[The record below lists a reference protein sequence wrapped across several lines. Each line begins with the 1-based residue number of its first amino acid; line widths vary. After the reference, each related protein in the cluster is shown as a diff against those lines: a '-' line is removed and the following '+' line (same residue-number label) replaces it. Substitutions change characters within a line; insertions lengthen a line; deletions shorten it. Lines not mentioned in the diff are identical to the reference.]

1 MALGGR
7 GMGMTHDLIVI
18 GGGPAGMAA
27 AATAGAL
34 GMKVALLDE
43 QHRPGGQIYRNIGI
57 ADTSVKTLLGADYT
71 AGEPLLKQFN
81 DAAVDYRPGALVWD
95 IDRERNV
102 TILAGAQAER
112 LSASHLL
119 IATGALERPSPV
131 PGWTL
136 PGVMNAGAAQIALK
150 SGPSVP
156 EGKVVL
162 AGTGPLLLLVACQLL
177 AAGVD
182 VAALVETAPRGNR
195 IAALRALPRALVA
208 PAPLLKGARMLAQ
221 LRRSRVSWYR
231 HATNLAIDGDTHAK
245 ALRFDAGG
253 THHTVAADMVL
264 LHHGV
269 VPNTQLTRLLRIEHR
284 WDDAQLAWHPL
295 RDAWG
300 ASPLAGIWIA
310 GDGTGIEGARA
321 AQAAGTL
328 AALGIARAAG
338 RIAEADRDRRANA
351 WWRILA
357 RERAARPLLDAL
369 FRPPDWI
376 GVPRDDT
383 LVCRCEE
390 VTAGRIREMARM
402 GCAGPNQTKF
412 FSRCGM
418 GPCQGRLCGLT
429 VTQIL
434 ADELHISPHAVGAYH
449 ARAPIKPIPLH
460 ALASL
465 GAESPEGISYKE
477 FSE

>member
-1 MALGGR
+1 
-7 GMGMTHDLIVI
+7 MTHDLIVI

-34 GMKVALLDE
+34 GLNVALLDE

-57 ADTSVKTLLGADYT
+57 ADTSIKTLLGADYA
-71 AGEPLLKQFN
+71 AGEVLVKQLA
-81 DAAVDYRPGALVWD
+81 DAAVDYRASSLVWD

-102 TILAGAQAER
+102 TIVAGDKAER

-119 IATGALERPSPV
+119 IATGALERPSAV

-177 AAGVD
+177 AAGAD
-182 VAALVETAPRGNR
+182 VAALVETAPRGNS
-195 IAALRALPRALVA
+195 IAALRSLPHALVA
-208 PAPLLKGARMLAQ
+208 PAPLMKGARMLAQ
-221 LRRSRVSWYR
+221 LRMSRVRWHK
-231 HATNLAIDGDTHAK
+231 HATNLMIEGDTHAR
-245 ALRFDAGG
+245 ALHFDSGG
-253 THHTVAADMVL
+253 KHHAVAADVVL
-264 LHHGV
+264 LHHGI
-269 VPNTQLTRLLRIEHR
+269 VPNTQLTRLLRIEHA
-284 WDDAQLAWHPL
+284 WDDARIAWRPV
-295 RDAWG
+295 RDEWG
-300 ASPLAGIWIA
+300 ASSLAGVWIA
-310 GDGTGIEGARA
+310 GDGAGIEGARA
-321 AQAAGTL
+321 AQASGTL
-328 AALGIARAAG
+328 AALGVAHAAG
-338 RIAEADRDRRANA
+338 RIGEVERDQRAKA
-351 WWRILA
+351 WWRMLA
-357 RERAARPLLDAL
+357 RERAVRPFLDAL
-369 FRPPDWI
+369 FRPPEWI
-376 GVPRDDT
+376 GAPSDDT

-390 VTAGRIREMARM
+390 VTAGRIREMARL

-434 ADELHISPHAVGAYH
+434 ADAHHISPQGVGVYR
-449 ARAPIKPIPLH
+449 ARAPIKPIALH
-460 ALASL
+460 ALATL
-465 GAESPEGISYKE
+465 GTAPQEQRSTKE
-477 FSE
+477 FAE

>member
-1 MALGGR
+1 
-7 GMGMTHDLIVI
+7 MTHDLIVI

-27 AATAGAL
+27 AATAAAL
-34 GMKVALLDE
+34 GLRVALLDE
-43 QHRPGGQIYRNIGI
+43 QPRPGGQIYRNVGI
-57 ADTSVKTLLGADYT
+57 ADASVKTLLGADYA
-71 AGEPLLKQFN
+71 AGEPLLKQFD
-81 DAAVDYRPGALVWD
+81 DAEVDYRAGALVWD
-95 IDRERNV
+95 IDRERTV
-102 TILAGAQAER
+102 TIVADGQAER
-112 LSASHLL
+112 MSAPHLL

-150 SGPSVP
+150 SGPSIP

-177 AAGVD
+177 TAGAD

-195 IAALRALPRALVA
+195 LAALRTLPRALAA
-208 PAPLLKGARMLAQ
+208 PAPLFKGARMLAQ
-221 LRRSRVSWYR
+221 LRRARVRWYR
-231 HATNLAIDGDTHAK
+231 HATNLEIDGDTYAT

-253 THHTVAADMVL
+253 EQHTVVADMVL

-269 VPNTQLTRLLRIEHR
+269 VPNTQLTRLLLIEHR
-284 WDDAQLAWHPL
+284 WDDAQRAWRPL

-300 ASPLAGIWIA
+300 ASPLAGVWIA
-310 GDGTGIEGARA
+310 GDGAGIEGARA
-321 AQAAGTL
+321 AQASGTL
-328 AALGIARAAG
+328 AALGIAHAAG
-338 RIAEADRDRRANA
+338 RIEQAQRDQRASA
-351 WWRILA
+351 WWRMLA
-357 RERAARPLLDAL
+357 RERAARPFLDAL

-376 GVPRDDT
+376 GVPGDDT
-383 LVCRCEE
+383 MVCRCEE
-390 VTAGRIREMARM
+390 VTAGRVREMARM

-434 ADELHISPHAVGAYH
+434 ADEQHSSPQAVGAYRV
-449 ARAPIKPIPLH
+449 RAPIKPIPLH

-465 GAESPEGISYKE
+465 CNEPHETVSLKE

>member
-1 MALGGR
+1 
-7 GMGMTHDLIVI
+7 MTHDLIVI

-34 GMKVALLDE
+34 GMKVVLLDE
-43 QHRPGGQIYRNIGI
+43 QHRPGGQIYRNVGI
-57 ADTSVKTLLGADYT
+57 ADASVKSLLGADYV
-71 AGEPLLKQFN
+71 AGESLLRQFN
-81 DAAVDYRPGALVWD
+81 DAAVDYRAGALVWD
-95 IDRERNV
+95 VDRERTV
-102 TILAGAQAER
+102 TIVAGDQAER
-112 LSASHLL
+112 LSAPHLL

-150 SGPSVP
+150 SGPSIP

-162 AGTGPLLLLVACQLL
+162 AGTGPLLLLVACQLI
-177 AAGVD
+177 AAGAD
-182 VAALVETAPRGNR
+182 VAALVETAPRENR
-195 IAALRALPRALVA
+195 FVALRKLPRAVIA
-208 PAPLLKGARMLAQ
+208 PAPLIKGVHMLRKLHKSRAR
-221 LRRSRVSWYR
+221 WYR
-231 HATNLAIDGDTHAK
+231 HASNLMIDGDTQAK
-245 ALRFDAGG
+245 ALCFDADGK
-253 THHTVAADMVL
+253 HHELSADLIL

-269 VPNTQLTRLLRIEHR
+269 VPNTQLTRLLRLEHR
-284 WDDAQLAWHPL
+284 WDDAQIAWRPV

-300 ASPLAGIWIA
+300 ASSLSGVWIA
-310 GDGTGIEGARA
+310 GDGAGIEGARA
-321 AQAAGTL
+321 AQASGAL
-328 AALGIARAAG
+328 AALDIAHAAG
-338 RIAEADRDRRANA
+338 RITQADRDRCAGT
-351 WWRILA
+351 WRRVSM
-357 RERAARPLLDAL
+357 RERAARPFLDAL

-376 GVPRDDT
+376 GVPGNDT
-383 LVCRCEE
+383 IVCRCEE
-390 VTAGRIREMARM
+390 VTAGRIRDMAGM

-434 ADELHISPHAVGAYH
+434 ADVQHASPNVVGAYRV
-449 ARAPIKPIPLH
+449 RAPIKPIPMH

-465 GAESPEGISYKE
+465 DSESYEKTSTRE

>member
-1 MALGGR
+1 
-7 GMGMTHDLIVI
+7 MTHDLIVI
-18 GGGPAGMAA
+18 GGGPAGMAT
-27 AATAGAL
+27 AATASAL

-43 QHRPGGQIYRNIGI
+43 QHRPGGQIYRNVGV
-57 ADTSVKTLLGADYT
+57 ADASIKTLLGADYA
-71 AGEPLLKQFN
+71 AGESLLKQF
-81 DAAVDYRPGALVWD
+81 DEAAVDYRAGALVWD
-95 IDRERNV
+95 IDRERTV
-102 TILAGAQAER
+102 TIVAGDQAEH
-112 LSASHLL
+112 LSAPHLV

-150 SGPSVP
+150 AGPSVP

-177 AAGVD
+177 AAGAD

-195 IAALRALPRALVA
+195 IAALRRLPHALVA
-208 PAPLLKGARMLAQ
+208 PAPLIKGARMLAQ
-221 LRRSRVSWYR
+221 LRMSRVRWHK
-231 HATNLAIDGDTHAK
+231 HATNLAIEGDTHAS
-245 ALRFDAGG
+245 ALHFHSGG
-253 THHTVAADMVL
+253 KHHAVAADVVL

-269 VPNTQLTRLLRIEHR
+269 VPNTQLTRLLRLEHR
-284 WDDAQLAWHPL
+284 WDDAQIAWHPV
-295 RDAWG
+295 RDEWG
-300 ASPLAGIWIA
+300 ASSLAGVWIA
-310 GDGTGIEGARA
+310 GDGAGIEGARA
-321 AQAAGTL
+321 AQASGTL
-328 AALGIARAAG
+328 AALGIAHAAG
-338 RIAEADRDRRANA
+338 RIGEAERDQWAKA
-351 WWRILA
+351 WWWMLA
-357 RERAARPLLDAL
+357 RERAARPFLDAL

-376 GVPRDDT
+376 GVPGDGT

-390 VTAGRIREMARM
+390 VTAGRIREMARI

-429 VTQIL
+429 VTQII
-434 ADELHISPHAVGAYH
+434 ADAQHTSPHAVGAYRV
-449 ARAPIKPIPLH
+449 RAPIKPIPLH

-465 GAESPEGISYKE
+465 GAESHEEISSKE